1 MAEHSLYQILKLG
14 MNLQHLR
21 SIASVSIIPATSL
34 VAFPNLEENQ
44 PAMRCSVRKTV
55 ELIRAVGIQLEEL
68 GLTKTLAALEPLEPM
83 QKEMQEALSQAPA
96 GGDLILRDHFA
107 NTIVEHVKNALL
119 VLKEE
124 AGATML
130 TI

>member
-1 MAEHSLYQILKLG
+1 MAEHSMYQILKLG

-44 PAMRCSVRKTV
+44 PAVRCSVRKTV
-55 ELIRAVGIQLEEL
+55 ELLRAVRIQLEEL
-68 GLTKTLAALEPLEPM
+68 GLSKTVAAMEPLEPM
-83 QKEMQEALSQAPA
+83 QKEMEEALAQAPQ
-96 GGDLILRDHFA
+96 GGDLILRDQFA
-107 NTIVEHVKNALL
+107 NTLVEHVKNVML

-124 AGATML
+124 SSTVTL
-130 TI
+130 TA

>member
-1 MAEHSLYQILKLG
+1 MAEHSMYQILKLG

-44 PAMRCSVRKTV
+44 PASRCSVRKTV
-55 ELIRAVGIQLEEL
+55 ELIRAVRIQLEEL
-68 GLTKTLAALEPLEPM
+68 GLASTLAAMEPLEPM
-83 QKEMQEALSQAPA
+83 QKEMEEALSQAPE

-107 NTIVEHVKNALL
+107 NTIVDHIKNVLL

-124 AGATML
+124 AGAKL
-130 TI
+130 IAV